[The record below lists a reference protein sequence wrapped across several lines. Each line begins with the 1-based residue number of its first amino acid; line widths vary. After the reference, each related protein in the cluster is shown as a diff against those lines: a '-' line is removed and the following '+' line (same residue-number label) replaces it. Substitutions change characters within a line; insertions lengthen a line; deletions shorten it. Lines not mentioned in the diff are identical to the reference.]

1 MRRTLCVLLF
11 SVAGCAGAEVNGPT
25 TSHLIAESSDDAPTR
40 ITISGDEIV
49 ALASP
54 VDFRAM
60 PAATRRTCEE
70 MAPGGTLLFCAS
82 ERNARGRGYR
92 VEKRFMKP
100 TPHDRSL
107 FVTADGDVLEQRR
120 TLPITEAPKPVLATA
135 LKCGSFVERVEIVS
149 ATSGDEHWQ
158 VLVRDRGGKHF
169 TVTIELNGQRRGLR
183 RRLVGR
189 IDS

>member
-60 PAATRRTCEE
+60 PAAARRTCEE

-82 ERNARGRGYR
+82 ERNARGRGALSALAAMCAR
-92 VEKRFMKP
+92 R
-100 TPHDRSL
+100 
-107 FVTADGDVLEQRR
+107 VTADAR
-120 TLPITEAPKPVLATA
+120 TGRSMANTL
-135 LKCGSFVERVEIVS
+135 
-149 ATSGDEHWQ
+149 
-158 VLVRDRGGKHF
+158 
-169 TVTIELNGQRRGLR
+169 GQRR
-183 RRLVGR
+183 
-189 IDS
+189 SAAA